1 MMTRSVLFLVVL
13 GCIFTGACKSGNENK
28 VAEEGNAECAPL
40 NPNGDSELAILMRE
54 MTIHAEKNA
63 TALREGREL
72 LPYEG
77 QFDSIFNAKRS
88 MKVDDQ
94 FFQGMATAY
103 VGNLKKLY
111 SAPQSERMALHNNV
125 INSCQDCHAQTC
137 RGPLKRIDRMLVEAN

>member
-1 MMTRSVLFLVVL
+1 MTKPIFLLVVL
-13 GCIFTGACKSGNENK
+13 GCIFTGSCSSGDDKK
-28 VAEEGNAECAPL
+28 VVEGENAECAPL

-54 MTIHAEKNA
+54 MTSHAEKNA
-63 TALREGREL
+63 AALREGREL

-94 FFQGMATAY
+94 FFEGMATAY
-103 VGNLKKLY
+103 LGNLKKLY
-111 SAPQSERMALHNNV
+111 SSPQSERITLHNNV

-137 RGPLKRIDRMLVEAN
+137 RGPLKRIDRMLVEN